1 MNHSLNEYE
10 DLCKKAARGGGMHWG
25 QAEEVGKA
33 ARILSYYG
41 IDDGQLVLSAIE
53 CFSDKNALF
62 LGPALCDKAIDFK
75 KSIRLAGVE
84 SPTFILP
91 FLQMMLTSETTCLK
105 VTWIGFEGIV
115 SANEIFCFR
124 PEGIANVGPVNIE
137 IESIETF
144 VFQKTKRFSRVEINE
159 NILNMLNKFANRTYA
174 PATEESRLSG
184 AGAGLSDND

>member
-75 KSIRLAGVE
+75 RSIRLAGVE

-159 NILNMLNKFANRTYA
+159 NILNMLNKLANRTYA